1 MHKSHEVSGVRA
13 VAGAGVMALRPRA
26 VLAYV
31 TTYGKAGMGVAI
43 KTLKGVAAKKAA
55 LAWLG
60 RGPLAAGGKMIVGGK
75 ALLAFAG
82 PVGWIDAG
90 GSTSESM

>member
-1 MHKSHEVSGVRA
+1 MHKSHEVSGFGQWRELSN
-13 VAGAGVMALRPRA
+13 GVKAKSS
-26 VLAYV
+26 LAYV

-82 PVGWIDAG
+82 P
-90 GSTSESM
+90 